1 MKLLENNNRKFIKTL
16 SQNCLKA
23 NRVRNAIAVLA
34 IVLTAVL
41 FMALAT
47 VLEGAQISEKNQ
59 KLRQAGTKLMVSI
72 KNLTAD
78 EAQRIASAPEFTVSA
93 IERYAVTVTN
103 PQLSH
108 MQAAAGWVDET
119 SMQYSFM
126 ELAKGHYPQAE
137 DEIACDTEVL
147 RLLGLPE
154 QTGTSFVLQY
164 TAGDADMELPVTVC
178 GFWEGIKYE
187 QRASLLVSETFVEH
201 AIEKYEGEYAPYKQA
216 NYDVR
221 GNFADETDV
230 SVQLD
235 RMLKRLGYNPHAGRE
250 EDGFVIHHVNPVY
263 GQPVQTSS
271 DTYAAAGIGA
281 LLIVLAGYLIIY
293 NIFKISIEKD
303 IRLYGQLKTVG
314 TSPRQ
319 IRYMVTRQGSVL
331 SAAGIPAGLI
341 FGWLLGNAL
350 LPLVMAHSSFQ
361 ETSFVIPSAW
371 VWILSA
377 LFTFLTVKVSCARPG
392 RIAGKISPIEALKYH
407 GYSKSRKKC
416 KRGGQSAHRI
426 ASMAVANLGRNKGKS
441 VLVILSIS
449 LSAVLFNCALNYSAC
464 MDLETYVRREMI
476 TDFDIRSAGY
486 LKPSM
491 EDYEKTVPQDAMR
504 RLGQLDGVTDFSRI
518 YCRILPDEELVTGL
532 EDTGNVIRINGKETP
547 DQITE
552 FDRNRMLYGMNEQGF
567 RHLKLIEG
575 TIDYQ
580 KLCSGNYVVM
590 AGFLSDTGNYYY
602 ESQEFHA
609 GDVIGLEIDGTV
621 KEYTVMAV
629 AGAASSQCM
638 SYSKG
643 GYESAVFAEPVFSN
657 LFPEMKNPI
666 HCLFNAQEGAFDSL
680 NEQSMDIAAQ
690 NGLTVLTR
698 LTAEEEFR
706 QMQRTFHMGGMIV
719 SAILGAI
726 GVLNLANVILTG
738 IIARQREFASM
749 RSIGMTKHQL
759 QTLIVIEGA
768 MYTLFAGATAM
779 LLSAFLSVALVQR
792 LAAGMWYMKYHFTIL
807 PAAIV
812 SCACIFLAAGLSAW
826 AGRLS
831 NSGSIV
837 DRLRDSQ

>member
-137 DEIACDTEVL
+137 NEIACDTEVL

-230 SVQLD
+230 SGQLD

-361 ETSFVIPSAW
+361 EASFVIPSAW

-416 KRGGQSAHRI
+416 KRGG
-426 ASMAVANLGRNKGKS
+426 
-441 VLVILSIS
+441 
-449 LSAVLFNCALNYSAC
+449 
-464 MDLETYVRREMI
+464 
-476 TDFDIRSAGY
+476 
-486 LKPSM
+486 
-491 EDYEKTVPQDAMR
+491 
-504 RLGQLDGVTDFSRI
+504 
-518 YCRILPDEELVTGL
+518 
-532 EDTGNVIRINGKETP
+532 
-547 DQITE
+547 
-552 FDRNRMLYGMNEQGF
+552 
-567 RHLKLIEG
+567 
-575 TIDYQ
+575 
-580 KLCSGNYVVM
+580 
-590 AGFLSDTGNYYY
+590 
-602 ESQEFHA
+602 
-609 GDVIGLEIDGTV
+609 
-621 KEYTVMAV
+621 
-629 AGAASSQCM
+629 
-638 SYSKG
+638 
-643 GYESAVFAEPVFSN
+643 
-657 LFPEMKNPI
+657 
-666 HCLFNAQEGAFDSL
+666 
-680 NEQSMDIAAQ
+680 
-690 NGLTVLTR
+690 
-698 LTAEEEFR
+698 
-706 QMQRTFHMGGMIV
+706 
-719 SAILGAI
+719 
-726 GVLNLANVILTG
+726 
-738 IIARQREFASM
+738 
-749 RSIGMTKHQL
+749 
-759 QTLIVIEGA
+759 
-768 MYTLFAGATAM
+768 
-779 LLSAFLSVALVQR
+779 
-792 LAAGMWYMKYHFTIL
+792 
-807 PAAIV
+807 
-812 SCACIFLAAGLSAW
+812 
-826 AGRLS
+826 
-831 NSGSIV
+831 
-837 DRLRDSQ
+837 